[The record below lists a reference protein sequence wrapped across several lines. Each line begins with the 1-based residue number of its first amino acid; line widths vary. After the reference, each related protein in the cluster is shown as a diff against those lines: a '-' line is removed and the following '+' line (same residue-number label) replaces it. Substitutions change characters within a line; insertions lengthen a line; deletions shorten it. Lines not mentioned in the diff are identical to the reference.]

1 MPKNPIIIYD
11 TLITRRDSVT
21 RSVVDPFLVAS
32 KKDLTVNESNLYF
45 LNNHWFPII
54 KSEKQRENYQT
65 VKVLSAK
72 KEIKTSKYY
81 FEGGYDW
88 LIFLI
93 VLLALLL
100 AWIRIYYNKVII
112 RTFESTINQQSAR
125 KLIDEKS
132 NILQKASAFLTG
144 LYVLSSGLFIF
155 ELINFFHINIFGI
168 KGFELFI
175 LCTISVF
182 ILFIFKSF
190 FYWITGV
197 LIKAERESYE
207 FISNGNIFYKSVG
220 IILLPLVSAIPY
232 VPDYVAK
239 ILLYS
244 GIALFIASFIMRV
257 IRGFVVS
264 FRFRLS
270 LFYSFLYF
278 CALEIL
284 PVLYVY
290 NFIQNIY

>member
-1 MPKNPIIIYD
+1 MPINQVIIFD

-21 RSVVDPFLVAS
+21 HSVIDPFIIAS
-32 KKDLTVNESNLYF
+32 KKDLTVNESNLSF
-45 LNNHWFPII
+45 LNNHWLPII
-54 KSEKQRENYQT
+54 NSEKQRENYQT
-65 VKVLSAK
+65 VKVLSTK
-72 KEIKTSKYY
+72 KVIKPSKYY
-81 FEGGYDW
+81 FEGSYDW
-88 LIFLI
+88 LILLI
-93 VLLALLL
+93 VFLALLL

-144 LYVLSSGLFIF
+144 LYTLSSGLFIF
-155 ELINFFHINIFGI
+155 EFLNFFHFNIFDI
-168 KGFELFI
+168 KGFKLFI
-175 LCTISVF
+175 FCILSVF
-182 ILFIFKSF
+182 IFYIIKSF

-197 LIKAERESYE
+197 LVKSERESQE
-207 FISNGNIFYKSVG
+207 FISNGNIFYKSIG
-220 IILLPLVSAIPY
+220 IILLPLVSTIPY
-232 VPDYVAK
+232 VPDYVAE

-244 GIALFIASFIMRV
+244 GVALFIVSFIMRV

-290 NFIQNIY
+290 QFIRNIY